1 MINISRVNVSNF
13 KIKDYNSL
21 VQSIVCKKIIIIKQ
35 KLFQRKIITESNNRD
50 GEQCNYEIR

>member
-35 KLFQRKIITESNNRD
+35 KLFKRKIITESNNRD
-50 GEQCNYEIR
+50 SEQCNYEIR

>member
-35 KLFQRKIITESNNRD
+35 KLFKRKIITESNNRD